1 MPILLVIMA
10 LCFYQGSRWIPC
22 GVEIKDEKDATHAID
37 NYFESSEKV
46 RKKEIPQQNSGFDIS
61 KIL

>member
-1 MPILLVIMA
+1 MPTLLMIMA
-10 LCFYQGSRWIPC
+10 LCFYQGSRLIRC
-22 GVEIKDEKDATHAID
+22 GVEIKNENDAIHTTE